1 MTTTAAGSLPA
12 ALHCLRRLAVPLI
25 LGLTYLALA
34 PVFATIYDGLPARS
48 FHDSNLEIEQPLT
61 SDARGLLGALTRLI
75 QPGVTSRWTTATAH
89 LNINPPSVKASM
101 IQADGNNHLLV
112 EISGDYEGVTTRG
125 VGLAGNFQEPLQ
137 LSVLER
143 LISIPPGG
151 PETVAYP
158 VSVVTP
164 GGGSATSPRFAPPL
178 PLLLKPQSGRVISQ
192 TSGLLTLSVAVSN
205 RFVRFFNS
213 LQGDPSQASGNWMR
227 MLYFSSTTL
236 TTLGLG
242 DITPVSSEARLW
254 VWLEAVAG
262 LVVVGLFLASLAA
275 VIRRPT

>member
-1 MTTTAAGSLPA
+1 VTSKWITAA
-12 ALHCLRRLAVPLI
+12 
-25 LGLTYLALA
+25 
-34 PVFATIYDGLPARS
+34 
-48 FHDSNLEIEQPLT
+48 
-61 SDARGLLGALTRLI
+61 
-75 QPGVTSRWTTATAH
+75 AH
-89 LNINPPSVKASM
+89 LDINPSSVRASM
-101 IQADGNNHLLV
+101 IQADGNSHLLV
-112 EISGDYEGVTTRG
+112 EISGDYAGVTTRG

-164 GGGSATSPRFAPPL
+164 GGGSATSPRSAPPL
-178 PLLLKPQSGRVISQ
+178 PLLLKPQSGQVISP
-192 TSGLLTLSVAVSN
+192 TSGLLTLSVAVNN
-205 RFVRFFNS
+205 RLVRFFNS

-262 LVVVGLFLASLAA
+262 LVVIGLFLASLAG
-275 VIRRPT
+275 VIRRRPT